1 MPVIP
6 EGVGERDRKC
16 DTTAE
21 GYIKNTPCLNE
32 EKQTLGSDSVSQ
44 EQILPSGTRWRLATA
59 RSSKQQQLQQLQQQQ
74 YINTIHSSRK
84 VHTRTSCSS
93 VQHNTYNWSGPAVL
107 LRNRTRCLRNGK
119 RKNSNNAQSSSS
131 SASSTIRYVYK
142 TDFSIALTTLQ
153 SSSMILSCIFLHW
166 NKKQTEKHHVLDSNL
181 RSQGHSDSSLSV
193 RLLTLGSDIIIF
205 QIDMFLYVRMDVSVK
220 MTK

>member
-1 MPVIP
+1 M
-6 EGVGERDRKC
+6 
-16 DTTAE
+16 
-21 GYIKNTPCLNE
+21 
-32 EKQTLGSDSVSQ
+32 
-44 EQILPSGTRWRLATA
+44 
-59 RSSKQQQLQQLQQQQ
+59 
-74 YINTIHSSRK
+74 
-84 VHTRTSCSS
+84 
-93 VQHNTYNWSGPAVL
+93 
-107 LRNRTRCLRNGK
+107 RNRTRCLRNGK

-193 RLLTLGSDIIIF
+193 RLLTLGSDITIF

-220 MTK
+220 MTKKTTKAPAVHRETTRARSRAVLARSGGASKVKHVQQSAHREAGLISI